1 MGLRACPFLISK
13 KMCVNP
19 NQNTLS
25 QSSNGQ
31 VYWCENCKHFSVI
44 FNTSCMLFKRA
55 DYKSFI
61 DLLESLGEEDF
72 KYVIGR
78 EHKVLLKN
86 NFSTVGIALSVD
98 EALELVDLMAEGILI
113 YEANR
118 LIST

>member
-1 MGLRACPFLISK
+1 
-13 KMCVNP
+13 
-19 NQNTLS
+19 
-25 QSSNGQ
+25 
-31 VYWCENCKHFSVI
+31 
-44 FNTSCMLFKRA
+44 MLFKRS
-55 DYKSFI
+55 DFKSFI
-61 DLLESLGEEDF
+61 DLLESLAEEDF